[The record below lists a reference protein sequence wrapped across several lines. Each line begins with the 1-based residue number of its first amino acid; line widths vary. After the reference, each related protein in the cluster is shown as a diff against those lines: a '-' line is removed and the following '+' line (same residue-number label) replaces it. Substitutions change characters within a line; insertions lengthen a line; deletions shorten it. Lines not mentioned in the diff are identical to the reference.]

1 MNLFVRPPA
10 ICALLIAGLFL
21 LPLNPSSSFA
31 QVDPKRPL
39 KVALVLPGPVSDG
52 TFNSAAAKGIKA
64 AQDKYPNITVSIR
77 ESTSMAQ
84 SEAALFEYAS
94 NGYDVVIGHGFQF
107 AEPAMKIHKQFP
119 KTWFIVNTAKVAEEP
134 NLASFDNRWGDAG
147 YVGGA
152 LAALVSKSGTIGV
165 VGAIPVPVIQEYNEG
180 FERGAKRMNPKT
192 KLLSAY
198 VGSVTGVA

>member
-64 AQDKYPNITVSIR
+64 AQDKYPNITAAADNKNAFLLYYHQHSIPFTAIYDGKKR
-77 ESTSMAQ
+77 LAQVIPGRADMAQ
-84 SEAALFEYAS
+84 LSRC
-94 NGYDVVIGHGFQF
+94 
-107 AEPAMKIHKQFP
+107 
-119 KTWFIVNTAKVAEEP
+119 VN
-134 NLASFDNRWGDAG
+134 N
-147 YVGGA
+147 
-152 LAALVSKSGTIGV
+152 
-165 VGAIPVPVIQEYNEG
+165 
-180 FERGAKRMNPKT
+180 
-192 KLLSAY
+192 
-198 VGSVTGVA
+198 